1 MAHYAKRFVQMTR
14 TGLLVLLS
22 LAVTIVS
29 AQASDCPDIVTQ
41 ALESVDDFCATIGRN
56 QACYGNFN
64 LSAEPQPDAPAFTFD
79 AVGDVTDVDNIF
91 SLELTGLDE
100 EAGTWGVAVLNL
112 QADIPNT
119 LPGQNVTFVLFG
131 DVQIENASTDEQSPM
146 QAFYLSTGI
155 GDSACEEAPESGLLI
170 QTPDGVEEV
179 TFNINGVDVQV
190 GSTVLFQTESITE
203 DENELLVTTVEGS
216 AALQFDDENYPVVA
230 GTQARLPLNG
240 QLLPV
245 GRPDLPEAYDE
256 NRVRP
261 LPVNGLPRRINVPPP
276 LGGAAIGDLQERIRN
291 GQPPCGVDGLPPCS
305 EILPVLQNGENLPPR
320 ERFGQRFEPGV
331 NCVLFAERDTNPDNL
346 PICPPTERGNRP
358 PPTRALANNALP
370 FDGDADED
378 GVINSEDAC
387 PLRAGTV
394 EFLGCTS
401 QPVDTDG
408 DGLVD
413 ALDFCP
419 LISGGAEMNG
429 CPNAPMDSDGDGVP
443 DALDACRDEVGT
455 RLNRGCPEGVE
466 GRPPLAPAGEVVQDA
481 DSDGVPDAIDACR
494 DEAGIRLNRGCP
506 EGVEGRPPPD
516 TNTVVD
522 DDGVNVPVVDG
533 TPLPPLP
540 VGDNRPPL
548 PPGRP

>member
-1 MAHYAKRFVQMTR
+1 M
-14 TGLLVLLS
+14 
-22 LAVTIVS
+22 
-29 AQASDCPDIVTQ
+29 
-41 ALESVDDFCATIGRN
+41 
-56 QACYGNFN
+56 
-64 LSAEPQPDAPAFTFD
+64 
-79 AVGDVTDVDNIF
+79 
-91 SLELTGLDE
+91 
-100 EAGTWGVAVLNL
+100 
-112 QADIPNT
+112 
-119 LPGQNVTFVLFG
+119 
-131 DVQIENASTDEQSPM
+131 
-146 QAFYLSTGI
+146 
-155 GDSACEEAPESGLLI
+155 
-170 QTPDGVEEV
+170 
-179 TFNINGVDVQV
+179 
-190 GSTVLFQTESITE
+190 
-203 DENELLVTTVEGS
+203 
-216 AALQFDDENYPVVA
+216 
-230 GTQARLPLNG
+230 PLNG

-261 LPVNGLPRRINVPPP
+261 LPVNGLPRPVNVPPP
-276 LGGAAIGDLQERIRN
+276 LGGEAIGDLQERIRN

-320 ERFGQRFEPGV
+320 ERFGQLFEPGV
-331 NCVLFAERDTNPDNL
+331 NCVPFAERETNPDNL

-419 LISGGAEMNG
+419 LISGSAEMNG

-443 DALDACRDEVGT
+443 DALDACRDEAGT

-466 GRPPLAPAGEVVQDA
+466 GRPPP
-481 DSDGVPDAIDACR
+481 DGAASFTPVLV
-494 DEAGIRLNRGCP
+494 GS
-506 EGVEGRPPPD
+506 PPP
-516 TNTVVD
+516 
-522 DDGVNVPVVDG
+522 
-533 TPLPPLP
+533 PPS
-540 VGDNRPPL
+540 GGGNRPPR